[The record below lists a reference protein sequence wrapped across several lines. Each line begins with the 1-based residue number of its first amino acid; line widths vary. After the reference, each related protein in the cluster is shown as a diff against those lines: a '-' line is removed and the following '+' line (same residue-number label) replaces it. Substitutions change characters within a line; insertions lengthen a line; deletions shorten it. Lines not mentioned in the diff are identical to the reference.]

1 MNNLKVIFAFA
12 MAATFVI
19 ASCTQEEVF
28 QNKNTRTVLNEFP
41 PQTTVPIKAKEELS
55 KKTGNSL
62 CEDHIVE
69 FDTQCA
75 FCFDCGYTGQQNIP
89 AVQVIVAST
98 IPTQATA
105 TYDWTITVPGGGIG
119 YYPDAGQTF
128 NWGVYSA
135 LQHEF
140 CVGITYEGNS
150 GETCTISHCDSFGF
164 FHAHRCCY

>member
-1 MNNLKVIFAFA
+1 

-41 PQTTVPIKAKEELS
+41 AQTTVPIKAKEELS
-55 KKTGNSL
+55 KKTGNPL
-62 CEDHIVE
+62 CGDHIVE
-69 FDTQCA
+69 F
-75 FCFDCGYTGQQNIP
+75 
-89 AVQVIVAST
+89 ST

-140 CVGITYEGNS
+140 CVDITYEGNS